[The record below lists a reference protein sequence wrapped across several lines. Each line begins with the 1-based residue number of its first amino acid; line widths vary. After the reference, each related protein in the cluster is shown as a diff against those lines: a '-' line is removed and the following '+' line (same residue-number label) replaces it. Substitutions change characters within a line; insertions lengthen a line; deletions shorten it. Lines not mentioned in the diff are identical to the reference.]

1 MLGVLGSARPMRILV
16 VEDNDRLRKSLVDY
30 MRDEGFAT
38 DSAEDGTEG
47 LYKAMNWDYDLLLL
61 DVMLPGIYGWDLLR
75 KVREA
80 GKMMPVIMLTARD
93 QVEDKVK
100 GLNVGADDYLVKPF
114 DMDELVARV
123 RAALRRTGGSP
134 NPELVVGPIR
144 LNTATKTTTFHGEDV
159 ELSSREYALMEML
172 MMHRDEVVSRDYI
185 YEHFFDERDETM
197 SNMLDVYIYKLRQKF
212 SKEHIVTRRGLGY
225 QVVG

>member
-1 MLGVLGSARPMRILV
+1 MRILI
-16 VEDNDRLRKSLVDY
+16 VEDNNQLRKSLVDY

-38 DSAEDGTEG
+38 DSAADGDEG

-61 DVMLPGIYGWDLLR
+61 DVMLPGIYGWDVLKNL
-75 KVREA
+75 REA
-80 GKMMPVIMLTARD
+80 GKMMPAIMLTARD
-93 QVEDKVK
+93 QVEDRVK

-114 DMDELVARV
+114 DMEELVARV

-134 NPELVVGPIR
+134 NPELVMGPIK
-144 LNTATKTTTFHGEDV
+144 LNTAAKNITFHEV
-159 ELSSREYALMEML
+159 PIVLTSREYALMEIL

-185 YEHFFDERDETM
+185 YEHLFDERDDTM

-212 SKEHIVTRRGLGY
+212 DKKHIVTRRGLGY
-225 QVVG
+225 QVMA

>member
-1 MLGVLGSARPMRILV
+1 MLALFKNMKILI
-16 VEDNDRLRKSLVDY
+16 VEDNAQLRKSLLDY
-30 MRDEGFAT
+30 IRDEGFAA
-38 DSAEDGTEG
+38 DAAEDGTEG
-47 LYKAMNWDYDLLLL
+47 LYKALNWDYDLLLL
-61 DVMLPGIYGWDLLR
+61 DVMLPGIHGWDLLS
-75 KVREA
+75 KLREA

-93 QVEDKVK
+93 QVEDRVK
-100 GLNVGADDYLVKPF
+100 GLNVGADDYMIKPF
-114 DMDELVARV
+114 DMHELVARI

-144 LNTATKTTTFHGEDV
+144 LNTASKTTTFHGEAV
-159 ELSSREYALMEML
+159 ELSSREYALIEML

-185 YEHFFDERDETM
+185 YEHFFDERDDTM

-225 QVVG
+225 QVVA